1 MLIYYFIKRE
11 AILKKTGFDVSKAIM
26 INKETN
32 EEAKKEEK
40 GKRRVSLAAKSAEDG
55 TPQRRVVLSDKK

>member
-1 MLIYYFIKRE
+1 
-11 AILKKTGFDVSKAIM
+11 M

-32 EEAKKEEK
+32 EEVKKEEK

>member
-1 MLIYYFIKRE
+1 
-11 AILKKTGFDVSKAIM
+11 M

-32 EEAKKEEK
+32 EEVKKEEK
-40 GKRRVSLAAKSAEDG
+40 GKRRVSLAAKNVEDG